1 MISRPSN
8 THSQL
13 GDNEPNA
20 VIGGHRKFRYKTMNG
35 HTYAIGY
42 VNGRTLMVRVD

>member
-1 MISRPSN
+1 MTTRPSN

-20 VIGGHRKFRYKTMNG
+20 VVGGHRKFRYKTMNG
-35 HTYAIGY
+35 HTYAIGHI
-42 VNGRTLMVRVD
+42 NGSTVMVRVN